1 MPELPEVET
10 VRRTLV
16 SWSKNRVIKDVI
28 IHYNNVLE
36 DITFDEFKTKIVGQ
50 RINDISRMGKYLI
63 FMLDENALI
72 SHLRMEG
79 KYFYL
84 DTLNDEDEYIKKHK
98 IITFVL
104 DKGYL
109 IYHDVRKFGKMKLS
123 LKDNYA
129 SDKSLAKLG
138 KEPFDINALQ
148 LYNRLHNLNKCIKQ
162 CLLDQSVMAG
172 LGNIYVDEVLF
183 DACILPTR
191 KARDVS
197 KEECQ
202 IIIDSSIKIL
212 NRAIELKG
220 STIATYHFNNNES
233 GGFQN
238 EHKVYGKK
246 GCNCV
251 RCGVKIEKMV
261 VGGRGTYYCHNCQ
274 K

>member
-16 SWSKNRVIKDVI
+16 GWSSGKTIKEVK

-36 DITFDEFKTKIVGQ
+36 DVGLSDFQSKLANQKI
-50 RINDISRMGKYLI
+50 NNISRVGKYLL
-63 FMLDENALI
+63 FMLDDYTLI

-84 DTLNDEDEYIKKHK
+84 NSLNDEDEYIKKHK
-98 IITFVL
+98 IVTFVL
-104 DKGYL
+104 DEGYL

-123 LKDNYA
+123 SKDNYMN
-129 SDKSLAKLG
+129 DKSLIKLG
-138 KEPFDINALQ
+138 KEPFDITATQ
-148 LYNRLHNLNKCIKQ
+148 LYNMVHNLNKTIKQ
-162 CLLDQSVMAG
+162 CLLDQTIMAG

-183 DACILPTR
+183 DAGISPIR
-191 KARDVS
+191 RAKDVS
-197 KEECQ
+197 KRECQ
-202 IIIDSSIKIL
+202 NIIDSSIKIL

-233 GGFQN
+233 GAFQS

-251 RCGVKIEKMV
+251 KCGVKIEKMV
-261 VGGRGTYYCHNCQ
+261 VAGRGTYYCHNCQ